1 MSQRAWTRLLKL
13 VLGSALL
20 VYFVKITLD
29 SSYELWDRTDDFTST
44 SFPATWDTEPRQ
56 SGLYDEDPKAIDI
69 TFRTTDAAVTTE
81 VVVTSELRHYTY
93 TRHPD
98 TAKSLFLTMTR
109 DASGWGHSN
118 RRARSVADHIAL
130 IRDTSGLP
138 LESISIAI
146 QTGSPTEYQ
155 KYIDTLNKHPFA
167 KIQVLLYQPADQ
179 ANEPR
184 DRHDGDFQPTRRK
197 QMSLA
202 RNMLM
207 LRALG
212 SEEHIF
218 WYDGDV
224 IGSDDNIAAMM
235 IEHSQNGL
243 DSLTSNPSM
252 LRERPLPIGLIT
264 ARCENPGMNNYD
276 LNAWAL
282 PAIKPADARTRPDVE
297 EMELLRAGKLYMAA
311 STESMIYVDHRTE
324 YTADDEIFPLDSVGG
339 TILYIKADLVRKGL
353 NFPPYFVVG
362 TSWDSPNGYD
372 GIETEGLCYIA
383 RTIGYGCYS
392 LGGTWHISHQH

>member
-1 MSQRAWTRLLKL
+1 
-13 VLGSALL
+13 
-20 VYFVKITLD
+20 
-29 SSYELWDRTDDFTST
+29 
-44 SFPATWDTEPRQ
+44 
-56 SGLYDEDPKAIDI
+56 
-69 TFRTTDAAVTTE
+69 
-81 VVVTSELRHYTY
+81 
-93 TRHPD
+93 
-98 TAKSLFLTMTR
+98 
-109 DASGWGHSN
+109 
-118 RRARSVADHIAL
+118 
-130 IRDTSGLP
+130 
-138 LESISIAI
+138 
-146 QTGSPTEYQ
+146 
-155 KYIDTLNKHPFA
+155 
-167 KIQVLLYQPADQ
+167 
-179 ANEPR
+179 
-184 DRHDGDFQPTRRK
+184 
-197 QMSLA
+197 MSLS

-282 PAIKPADARTRPDVE
+282 PATNPADARTRPGIE
-297 EMELLRAGKLYMAA
+297 EMKLLRAGKLYMAA

-324 YTADDEIFPLDSVGG
+324 YTSDDEIFPLDSVGG